1 MALNI
6 VSNFAANVAQ
16 RQLASAN
23 DAATESVAKLSAG
36 KRVLAAKDD
45 AAASAIS
52 ARLSAEINGLKQ
64 ANVNAGQASS
74 LLQIA
79 DGAFSNTQDIL
90 TRMKSLA
97 VQAGSDQLSDTER
110 SFLDQEFQAL
120 AGEIERIAQ
129 DTEFNGTK
137 LVNGNVDGQINLG
150 ATGTVTFATTGGGTG
165 SVTGI
170 GAAASGV
177 QGVDAMGIQLATAG
191 TDLSTPTNMAATV
204 PVQTG
209 TLAFNTTNGQI
220 MLSGV
225 DVMTTGGGTATGVNF
240 TGTLVDASG
249 NAITGGT
256 GPTMDAQVQLMASA
270 TSVAGTIT
278 VSVGTAFTDITGTSN
293 TVVLSGEETNEF
305 NFKVGTGTNASED
318 EISVS
323 IGSIT
328 QSALGIDGE
337 SIDTKV
343 NADAA
348 SDALSQA
355 IDTLQE
361 KRSNV
366 GASQN
371 RLDFASNN
379 VQVSVENQEAA
390 RSELED
396 LNVASEIT
404 QFTSQQL
411 LVQAGTSVLAQA
423 NQLPQN
429 LLSLFQ

>member
-120 AGEIERIAQ
+120 SSEIERIAQ

-137 LVNGNVDGQINLG
+137 LVNGDVDGNVNLN
-150 ATGTVTFATTGGGTG
+150 TGGTAMVTFATTGGGTG
-165 SVTGI
+165 TVTQ
-170 GAAASGV
+170 ASLAQAGL
-177 QGVDAMGIQLATAG
+177 QAVDAMGVQLATSNAEVA
-191 TDLSTPTNMAATV
+191 NATV
-204 PVQTG
+204 GPVQTG
-209 TLAFNTTNGQI
+209 TLNFNTGNGTF

-225 DVMTTGGGTATGVNF
+225 NVMTTGGASTTANF

-249 NAITGGT
+249 SAITGT
-256 GPTMDAQVQLMASA
+256 PALTMDAQVQLMGSA
-270 TSVAGTIT
+270 TNVAGTIT
-278 VSVGTAFTDITGTSN
+278 VSIGTAFAPTTTGAVASN
-293 TVVLSGEETNEF
+293 VILSGEETSEF

-328 QSALGIDGE
+328 QSALGIDGQ
-337 SIDTKV
+337 SIDSKA

-371 RLDFASNN
+371 RLDFAANN

>member
-23 DAATESVAKLSAG
+23 NAATESVAKLSAG

-45 AAASAIS
+45 AAASAIA
-52 ARLSAEINGLKQ
+52 ARLSAEVSGLKQ

-120 AGEIERIAQ
+120 SDEIERIAQ
-129 DTEFNGTK
+129 DTEFNGSK
-137 LVNGNVDGQINLG
+137 LVNGNVNGNINTDTM
-150 ATGTVTFATTGGGTG
+150 ATNMVTFATTGGGTG
-165 SVTGI
+165 TVTQ
-170 GAAASGV
+170 AAAGEDGL
-177 QGVDAMGIQLATAG
+177 QGVDAMGVLLAT
-191 TDLSTPTNMAATV
+191 SMVEVSNATV
-204 PVQTG
+204 GPVQTG
-209 TLAFNTTNGQI
+209 TLNFNTGNGTF

-225 DVMTTGGGTATGVNF
+225 NVMTTGGASTAVNF
-240 TGTLVDASG
+240 TGTLKDASG
-249 NAITGGT
+249 STITGT
-256 GPTMDAQVQLMASA
+256 PSLTMDAQVQLTASNTA
-270 TSVAGTIT
+270 VAGTVT
-278 VSVGTAFTDITGTSN
+278 VSVGTAFAPTTTGAAASN
-293 TVVLSGEETNEF
+293 VVLSGEETTDF

-318 EISVS
+318 EITVS
-323 IGSIT
+323 LGSIT
-328 QSALGIDGE
+328 KSALGIDGE
-337 SIDTKV
+337 SIDTKT
-343 NADAA
+343 NADNA
-348 SDALSQA
+348 SDALASA

-371 RLDFASNN
+371 RLDFAANN

-404 QFTSQQL
+404 NFTSKQL